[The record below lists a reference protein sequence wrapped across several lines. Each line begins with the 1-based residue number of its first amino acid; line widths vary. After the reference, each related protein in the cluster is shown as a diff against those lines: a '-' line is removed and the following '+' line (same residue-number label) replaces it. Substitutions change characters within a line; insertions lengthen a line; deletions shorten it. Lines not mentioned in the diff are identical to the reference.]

1 MLDPEQAR
9 AELRPLLERAFG
21 RWEASAGTAYSAEEW
36 YTTLVTALAQ
46 EAKSVPE
53 MVALSAFAFVERVTC
68 FTPAAQEALAGPYAD
83 QVLRHCLET
92 LTPSAVASAEAAAAY
107 LRTLRHHWRDV
118 AGLRG
123 QQVMFPLRAAL
134 TGTMVG
140 PCLGI
145 VVALLGLERCCQRLQ
160 DRLP

>member
-1 MLDPEQAR
+1 MVDPEHAR
-9 AELRPLLERAFG
+9 EALRPLLEQTFG
-21 RWEASAGTAYSAEEW
+21 RWEASAGTAYAAETW
-36 YTTLVTALAQ
+36 YATLVTALAQ
-46 EAKSVPE
+46 EAKSIPE
-53 MVALSAFAFVERVTC
+53 MVALSAFAFEERVTRL
-68 FTPAAQEALAGPYAD
+68 TPAAQEALAGPWAP
-83 QVLRHCLET
+83 QVLRHCLDT
-92 LTPSAVASAEAAAAY
+92 LTPDAVASSQAAAEY
-107 LRTLRHHWRDV
+107 LRALRHHWRDV

-145 VVALLGLERCCQRLQ
+145 VLSLLGWDRCRQRLQ